1 MSQIGVHSF
10 QIPHQA
16 VQPVRDMVIL
26 RIPMPP
32 SKIGSILTPEI
43 TRDIQ
48 QHNVMAG
55 MIMAKGPIAFSYKTA
70 RDDGSEVLRHHDV
83 KVGDWCLIRPFAGTM
98 MAGGKLQANF
108 GYRYVSSFQ
117 DVIGVIAAADMPHPD
132 TLEWDISAP
141 ALGTEAAP
149 VAPAAPDPFADGLRE
164 RVVYK
169 P

>member
-1 MSQIGVHSF
+1 MSQVGVHSF
-10 QIPHQA
+10 QIPHHA
-16 VQPVRDMVIL
+16 VRPVRDMVIL

-43 TRDIQ
+43 SRDIA

-55 MIMAKGPIAFSYKTA
+55 LIMAKGPIAFGYKAADENGNDTFRFMEA
-70 RDDGSEVLRHHDV
+70 N
-83 KVGDWCLIRPFAGTM
+83 VGDWCLIRPFAGTM
-98 MAGGKLQANF
+98 MVGGQMQANF

-117 DVIGVIAAADMPHPD
+117 DVIGVIAAKDMPHPD

-141 ALGTEAAP
+141 KPDGT
-149 VAPAAPDPFADGLRE
+149 PAAPKHDPFAAGVRE

-169 P
+169 GPY